1 MHRHSPLFAIDPLR
15 WAISLALLSPALA
28 SATDALQA
36 APGPGGTAQIG
47 ANNGVPIV
55 NIVPPVDGLSHN
67 MFLQYNVDKA
77 GVVLNNALQAGH
89 SQLAGQLEANPQFH
103 GQAANLIINQVIGLD
118 LSRVNGPQE
127 IFGRPADYILANP
140 NGFSIN
146 GGTTIN
152 ATHSLFLVGTPEF
165 NEGRLT
171 HLNTRDAAGM
181 LDIGAEGLSNPGGA
195 LSLITPYIDKRGP
208 TVSPGD
214 TQIILGRQRVAYA
227 DLSISDIKPHSAV
240 LPPQDA
246 KLFGAMLANRIR
258 IISTTEGAGVRLPV
272 SQLESQHGVRVE
284 ARGDIIQTGGGG
296 ADTRIA
302 KAFMKGGSRDV
313 ELLTSD
319 NVHLSGTSIEGRQV
333 RVKAGKD
340 LVIDGVTQKS
350 LQHKDDNWSK
360 SAWFIPTEEYAKDS
374 TQTDTRVTGS
384 QLHGREGVELEAGGD
399 AVLLGSTLRSEGPI
413 KVKTAGDL
421 DIVAATE
428 RTEVVETVNHRK
440 HLWRRDSSH
449 QQIQETAVPS
459 KVEGQSINLHVG
471 GRYNQVGSSV
481 KSTGDAQL
489 EAKGGVLIDSIQ
501 LVDEQHFDSAGGD
514 LVKQTFFGKREK
526 TDESGTTRHGS
537 ELLAEGKLE
546 IRSEN
551 VHIKGSKVMGKQD
564 ALVISE
570 QGSLVVEGVEA
581 QRDSSSDQAHNKFA
595 WILSDQSSKE
605 QHQTRQHPS
614 QVASQTNLRL
624 ISPQTIAIRGSAATA
639 QGQLAL
645 QAGQG
650 IEVRPSADDTRTDT
664 QARQADFNA
673 LARETKQAQD
683 GKDGSKQWEAGVNF
697 AVSRQASQQS
707 QRTLNPSSL
716 EGASVTLAGGDKV
729 ILDSAT
735 VAATQGNVELSGK
748 RIELLAGR
756 EAQQTDQQTS
766 TASGGLN
773 VTAGIDR
780 LGSALNG
787 RYQASADS
795 DTHSTAKPTQI
806 SAKQQVT
813 LSAESLINEAA
824 HISGAN
830 NTTVKARDV
839 DNRAVADTRSTR
851 HDSQDTSVGLG
862 FSSEY
867 TDLTRPIQKVVQ
879 GRDQSRFQQPN
890 VEDALAAPS
899 LGGDLS
905 VTHLG
910 RSTGQ
915 DTSTARVSEIKGGTL
930 AMNVEN
936 TLSDTGT
943 RYTADT
949 GAVQV
954 NAGQH
959 LMQAAQNT
967 ESSRLA
973 RVEAD
978 TNLRVDTN
986 TGTDINAKVV
996 GSGGSQHKVQSSSTA
1011 VVGSLSGKTG
1021 IQVQLGTDGRYEGT
1035 TFKTAQGPIQVK
1047 AEGKLDFVQAN
1058 NRQEQR
1064 EQTISG
1070 SAWAKGGN
1078 SPTAGKSMGG
1088 SAIGAYE
1095 RSHRED
1101 SQAVAGQ
1108 FQTPGDVSLDGKKGV
1123 RLEGSHI
1130 GAPTDKAGNVH
1141 LGSADGR
1148 VEVLAAADTHQADG
1162 ARYGGGLQASFS
1174 RNAAEGSQGQ
1184 GAGLGGHLEW
1194 GQTDEASRTLKGA
1207 QWNNSGSTQL
1217 ASGAS
1222 HAEAIHVEGLQAN
1235 GGDLKLNASQGGTL
1249 VQAAQS
1255 TERRNNKT
1263 VAVGLGLNGSSHEDP
1278 SKSASAVYGRAKLEL
1293 DQLTSS
1299 THEASRLHAERVGLN
1314 SRLDTQLSGVQI
1326 DAQRIAGQIGG
1337 DLLVSSPRDQVNGVK
1352 VSVDGKLSG
1361 EQNPSGLLNGASA
1374 LAGPLGGKLK
1384 EKAGEQIQRLDTGLT
1399 PTVNL
1404 DVAKFDRD
1412 TAGQA
1417 SHLRGRDGIVLEVD
1431 GATRLVGAQLKSS
1444 QGQIDLGTS
1453 PVQQS
1458 TLSGTDYRAEAGID
1472 LSNAPEDFI
1481 ESLVNA
1487 AGRPK
1492 SDNASSD
1499 LGLIRTGGFNNSQR
1513 LEATIEAKQP

>member
-1 MHRHSPLFAIDPLR
+1 MHRPSPLFAINPLR
-15 WAISLALLSPALA
+15 WAISVALLSPSLA
-28 SATDALQA
+28 CAADALQA

-47 ANNGVPIV
+47 ATNGVPIV
-55 NIVPPVDGLSHN
+55 NIVAPVDGLSHN

-77 GVVLNNALQAGH
+77 GVVLNNALQPGY

-103 GQAANLIINQVIGLD
+103 GQAANLILNQVIGQD

-127 IFGRPADYILANP
+127 IVGRPADYILANP

-146 GGTTIN
+146 GGTAIN
-152 ATHSLFLVGTPEF
+152 ATHSLFLVGTPELS
-165 NEGRLT
+165 EGRLT

-181 LDIGAEGLSNPGGA
+181 LEIGAEGLRNPGGA

-208 TVSPGD
+208 ANSSGE
-214 TQIILGRQRVAYA
+214 TQLILGQQRVAYA
-227 DLSISDIKPHSAV
+227 DLSVSDIKPSSAV

-246 KLFGAMLANRIR
+246 KLFGAMRANRIR
-258 IISTTEGAGVRLPV
+258 IISTTEGAGVRLPG
-272 SQLESQHGVRVE
+272 SQLESRHGVRIE
-284 ARGDIIQTGGGG
+284 ARGDIIQTASDG
-296 ADTRIA
+296 AGTRIA

-313 ELLTSD
+313 ELLSSA
-319 NVHLSGTSIEGRQV
+319 NVHLSGTSIDGRQV

-340 LVIDGVTQKS
+340 LIIDGVTQKS
-350 LQHKDDNWSK
+350 VQQKNDNWSK
-360 SAWFIPTEEYAKDS
+360 SAWFIPTEEYAKDR

-384 QLHGREGVELEAGGD
+384 RLHGREGVELEAGGGGR
-399 AVLLGSTLRSEGPI
+399 LLGSTLTSEGPFS
-413 KVKTAGDL
+413 VKTGADL
-421 DIVAATE
+421 DIVAATG

-440 HLWRRDSSH
+440 HLWRRDSSDR
-449 QQIQETAVPS
+449 QIQETVEPS
-459 KVEGQSINLHVG
+459 KVEGQSLNLQIG
-471 GRYNQVGSSV
+471 GRYKQLGSSV

-489 EAKGGVLIDSIQ
+489 KAKNGVLIDSTD
-501 LVDEQHFDSAGGD
+501 LVDESHFDSAGGD

-537 ELLAEGKLE
+537 ELLVDGKLE
-546 IRSEN
+546 VRSDN
-551 VHIKGSKVMGKQD
+551 LVIKGSKVMGKED

-570 QGSLVVEGVEA
+570 RGNLVVEGVEA
-581 QRDSSSDQAHNKFA
+581 QRNSSSDRAHNKFA
-595 WILSDQSSKE
+595 WIFTDQSSKE
-605 QHQTRQHPS
+605 QQQTRQHPS

-624 ISPQTIAIRGSAATA
+624 TSPQTVAIRGSAASA
-639 QGQLAL
+639 QGQLAV

-650 IEVRPSADDTRTDT
+650 IEVRPSSDDTRIDT

-697 AVSRQASQQS
+697 AVSHQASQQS

-729 ILDSAT
+729 ILDSAKVT
-735 VAATQGNVELSGK
+735 ATQGNVEMSGA

-756 EAQQTDQQTS
+756 EAQQTKEQTS

-787 RYQASADS
+787 RYQASAES
-795 DTHSTAKPTQI
+795 DTRSSAKPTQI

-813 LSAESLINEAA
+813 LSAETLVNEAA

-830 NTTVKARDV
+830 TTTIKARDV

-851 HDSQDTSVGLG
+851 HDSQDTSVSLG
-862 FSSEY
+862 FSGEY

-905 VTHLG
+905 VAHVG
-910 RSTGQ
+910 RATGQ
-915 DTSTARVSEIKGGTL
+915 DTSTAKVAEIKGGTL
-930 AMNVEN
+930 AVDVEN

-949 GAVQV
+949 GAVQIH
-954 NAGQH
+954 AGQH
-959 LMQAAQNT
+959 LLKAAENT
-967 ESSRLA
+967 ESSRLE

-986 TGTDINAKVV
+986 TGSDINAKIV

-1035 TFKTAQGPIQVK
+1035 AFKTTEGPIQVQ
-1047 AEGKLDFVQAN
+1047 AQGKLDFVQAN
-1058 NRQEQR
+1058 NRQQQR
-1064 EQTISG
+1064 EQTITG
-1070 SAWAKGGN
+1070 SAWAKGGT
-1078 SPTAGKSMGG
+1078 SPAAGKSMGG

-1101 SQAVAGQ
+1101 SQAVVGQ
-1108 FQTPGDVSLDGKKGV
+1108 FQTPGDVSLTGKKGV

-1130 GAPTDKAGNVH
+1130 GAPTEKAGNVH

-1148 VEVLAAADTHQADG
+1148 VEVLAATDTHQADG

-1174 RNAAEGSQGQ
+1174 RNAAQGSQGQ
-1184 GAGLGGHLEW
+1184 GAGLGGHVEW

-1207 QWNNSGSTQL
+1207 QWHNSGSTRL

-1222 HAEAIHVEGLQAN
+1222 HAEAIHVQGLQAN
-1235 GGDLKLNASQGGTL
+1235 GGDLQLDASQGGTL
-1249 VQAAQS
+1249 VEAAQS
-1255 TERRNNKT
+1255 TERRNNKA

-1278 SKSASAVYGRAKLEL
+1278 SKSASAVYGRAKLDL
-1293 DQLTSS
+1293 DQLNSI
-1299 THEASRLHAERVGLN
+1299 THEVSRLRAEQVGLN
-1314 SRLDTQLSGVQI
+1314 SRLETQLSGVQI

-1384 EKAGEQIQRLDTGLT
+1384 EKAGEQIKRLDTGLT
-1399 PTVNL
+1399 PSVNL
-1404 DVAKFDRD
+1404 EVAKFDRD
-1412 TAGQA
+1412 TAGQT
-1417 SHLRGRDGIVLEVD
+1417 SHLRGRDAIVLNVD

-1444 QGQIDLGTS
+1444 QGQVDLGGS
-1453 PVQQS
+1453 PAQQS

-1472 LSNAPEDFI
+1472 LSNAPKDLI
-1481 ESLVNA
+1481 ESLLNA